1 MPALQEGAATALV
14 ISPYGAL
21 AREFGR
27 RLAAKGYGVRLAT
40 DPMQALYCWKTSRRR
55 SSSWRGASCPQ
66 AG

>member
-40 DPMQALYCWKTSRRR
+40 DPMQALLLLEDEPPSVIAIW
-55 SSSWRGASCPQ
+55 
-66 AG
+66 